1 METRVNGIPGR
12 GLRRALAGLLLLAS
26 ALFGIGWGAS
36 GVGSAD
42 AAING
47 LFVLNPGCDRTS
59 AQVSWYGLAGVTPN
73 MIRVRAYQTA
83 QGPVAGLLGFADS
96 AQFGAVFGTLVVD
109 VPFAFSVPAST
120 PITVEA
126 TQIEPATL
134 AVAGVWQVSYVCS
147 TGAAQPTATPTPTGA
162 WAMRLIVCD
171 TPVYDAPGGRPVG
184 DNRLRNGQ
192 TWFVN
197 PVPSRD
203 AAGGLWTAVNVSGSS
218 LVYVPSYCVS
228 ATSGGPVAT
237 PTFRPPGY
245 PIFPTPGAPTS
256 GQIYVVQRGDT
267 LFRIARRFGVNLYAL
282 AAVNG
287 ITNINR
293 IYAGQRLLIP

>member
-1 METRVNGIPGR
+1 MRETQGIRR
-12 GLRRALAGLLLLAS
+12 GFRRALLGLLLAVV
-26 ALFGIGWGAS
+26 ALFGLGLGAS
-36 GVGSAD
+36 GVGTAD

-59 AQVSWYGLAGVTPN
+59 AQVSWYGLAGATPN

-96 AQFGAVFGTLVVD
+96 AQFNAAFGTVVVD
-109 VPFAFSVPAST
+109 VPFAFPVPANT
-120 PITVEA
+120 PITVVA

-134 AVAGVWQVSYVCS
+134 AVAGEWQVSYACS
-147 TGAAQPTATPTPTGA
+147 TGAAQPTATPTPSGA

-171 TPVYDAPGGRPVG
+171 TPIYDAPGGRPVG
-184 DNRLRNGQ
+184 ENRLRNGQ
-192 TWFVN
+192 SWFVN
-197 PVPSRD
+197 PVPVRD
-203 AAGGLWTAVNVSGSS
+203 AAGNLWTAVNVSGSS

-228 ATSGGPVAT
+228 ATSGSAPIAT
-237 PTFRPPGY
+237 PTYRPPWFPTY
-245 PIFPTPGAPTS
+245 PTPGAPTS

-282 AAVNG
+282 AAANG
-287 ITNINR
+287 ITNVNR
-293 IYAGQRLLIP
+293 IYAGQRLVIP